1 MDWTKLDKFIDDFEN
16 GFKKL
21 FNKKKLL
28 KSFQKQTKHV
38 TFVDTIGMELKTEH
52 KIITKYEEDED
63 EEIIKNNNEISIIP
77 KFNICNT
84 LDKLIKNK
92 VCLNSV
98 EIKNE
103 SMSMRGTVLTL
114 NEINNNESIETNN
127 KTKKRINYFNKKRD
141 KKLNLDL
148 VYVIYT
154 TDKWKTWKFMNTL
167 QKSCKI
173 NDSNKLIRTHEF
185 FIQNIINN
193 NNNNDND
200 ENILQLQLIVCY
212 QIDSHVYQ
220 DDNQKLGFNFDLAT
234 KV

>member
-21 FNKKKLL
+21 FNKKNLL

-52 KIITKYEEDED
+52 KITTEDED
-63 EEIIKNNNEISIIP
+63 EEIIKNNKNNNEISIIP

-103 SMSMRGTVLTL
+103 SMSIRGTVLTL
-114 NEINNNESIETNN
+114 NEINNNNNESIET
-127 KTKKRINYFNKKRD
+127 KLKKRINYFNNKRN

-193 NNNNDND
+193 NTNNNND

>member
-1 MDWTKLDKFIDDFEN
+1 MKILY
-16 GFKKL
+16 G
-21 FNKKKLL
+21 
-28 KSFQKQTKHV
+28 SHV
-38 TFVDTIGMELKTEH
+38 IFVDTIGMELKTEH
-52 KIITKYEEDED
+52 KITTKYEEDED

-114 NEINNNESIETNN
+114 NEINSNESIETNN

-193 NNNNDND
+193 NNNDND